1 MTNHDLL
8 KELRSLLEQHTF
20 AVPQR
25 DEANW
30 GRLREGLSML
40 YVQEMTREREL
51 EILRLGYL
59 LTMNADLRRDQ
70 VEVFHQWGQ
79 KAFEKLLPET
89 FRGQSPVKPAEPV
102 FECDETYEEAK
113 FSSLLIRSPDDVR
126 PVRWR
131 CNPDK
136 RWVHLTESEW
146 IGLHD
151 AFDDQARKYQ
161 ALADSV
167 SRVLVSME
175 WVLEQKNVSPAD
187 VESWLKELENGQK
200 GVWPPE
206 GEE

>member
-25 DEANW
+25 DEFNW
-30 GRLREGLSML
+30 GRLREGLSMI

-59 LTMNADLRRDQ
+59 LTMNADLRVDQ
-70 VEVFHQWGQ
+70 VEVFHLWGQ

-89 FRGQSPVKPAEPV
+89 FTGRAKADFEP
-102 FECDETYEEAK
+102 DETYAEAK

-151 AFDDQARKYQ
+151 ASDDQTRKFQ

-167 SRVLVSME
+167 SRVLVFME
-175 WVLEQKNVSPAD
+175 WVLKEKNVSSAD
-187 VESWLKELENGQK
+187 VESWVKELENGQK

-206 GEE
+206 TAE